1 MVGPDGHGPRPI
13 PSVQGRRR
21 ESVRRRAG
29 CRREGPDVSR
39 RSPEGLSLRGPAEG
53 PGPLRRGLLQ
63 EPPSDSRNL
72 GHACGHRGPCES
84 RHPAHRDGPRRPAP
98 PPGDRPACP
107 QGRRDRPDGPEGAHA
122 LPDWK
127 PLYGRDATGEP
138 PVRSAPQRRLAGRGE
153 APAEGAGR
161 QGPVAHPVPMAD
173 RTDLVRPELTL
184 IADRSKE
191 VDAIKASVARSQ
203 IAQHGEPYQRGPQSS
218 TFWVHCPSCFRRTRQ
233 PWRPGTPVEFVCPTC
248 ANRAILAGEG
258 AWDWVMPD
266 IVGYEVALFRLGLG
280 GWVVGSHAPYHPVIE
295 QAYSR
300 LFRCEMP
307 PKFFLTSV
315 PMFRG
320 MGDPAGGYGRTRLL
334 RALLEMEPSALAAA
348 LSSPWSDN
356 PKIHSDLLRFPEV
369 PSMGHQESIYQKT

>member
-1 MVGPDGHGPRPI
+1 
-13 PSVQGRRR
+13 
-21 ESVRRRAG
+21 
-29 CRREGPDVSR
+29 
-39 RSPEGLSLRGPAEG
+39 
-53 PGPLRRGLLQ
+53 
-63 EPPSDSRNL
+63 
-72 GHACGHRGPCES
+72 
-84 RHPAHRDGPRRPAP
+84 
-98 PPGDRPACP
+98 
-107 QGRRDRPDGPEGAHA
+107 
-122 LPDWK
+122 
-127 PLYGRDATGEP
+127 
-138 PVRSAPQRRLAGRGE
+138 
-153 APAEGAGR
+153 
-161 QGPVAHPVPMAD
+161 MAD
-173 RTDLVRPELTL
+173 LTDLVRPELTL

-191 VDAIKASVARSQ
+191 VDAIKAAVAGSQ

-258 AWDWVMPD
+258 AWKWVMPD

-320 MGDPAGGYGRTRLL
+320 IGDPADGYGRTRLL

-348 LSSPWSDN
+348 LSSPWSDD
-356 PKIHSDLLRFPEV
+356 PKIHSDLLRFPDV
-369 PSMGHQESIYQKT
+369 PSIGRQESIYQKT